1 MSRPTTMIAAPG
13 IDRLTVRNVNS
24 SRYDPMSSPAP
35 TAQSGTAAYRG
46 TATTWRARPT
56 NTSPH
61 QCTWRRSKFRRFPPP
76 ISPIR
81 SARPITAKMGDMR
94 VSCPAATSSSRS
106 PDPNERRYALLMAE
120 PDEDL
125 GYFGPGSVSWQVDR
139 EVTVLFGGARAL
151 LMQAAHPLVVAGVN
165 QTQMYERSPW
175 KRLQRT
181 LMLSFTITF
190 GTTAEAH
197 AAADRINEVHAR
209 IKGTDPVTGKTY
221 DALDPH
227 LLLYVHATLV
237 DSALLYEELTIGR
250 LDDEGRQRFHE
261 EQMLA
266 AELVRIPKESIPPTV
281 PALRA
286 WLADVEDRG
295 ELAVTEGALRVAGL
309 FMDPPHDAEWRPILP
324 QVARLAFGTLS
335 PLVREMYGI
344 RWNATK
350 EAALRSTFALMRTA
364 RPLLPAKY
372 RYVEPYSDWV
382 REGRRTPTLRSARPR
397 G

>member
-1 MSRPTTMIAAPG
+1 
-13 IDRLTVRNVNS
+13 
-24 SRYDPMSSPAP
+24 
-35 TAQSGTAAYRG
+35 
-46 TATTWRARPT
+46 
-56 NTSPH
+56 
-61 QCTWRRSKFRRFPPP
+61 
-76 ISPIR
+76 
-81 SARPITAKMGDMR
+81 
-94 VSCPAATSSSRS
+94 
-106 PDPNERRYALLMAE
+106 
-120 PDEDL
+120 
-125 GYFGPGSVSWQVDR
+125 
-139 EVTVLFGGARAL
+139 
-151 LMQAAHPLVVAGVN
+151 MQAAHPLVVAGVN
-165 QTQMYERSPW
+165 QTQMYDRSPW

-181 LMLSFTITF
+181 LMLTYSITF
-190 GTTAEAH
+190 GTKAEAH

-209 IKGTDPVTGKTY
+209 INGTDPVTGKTY

-266 AELVRIPKESIPPTV
+266 AELVRVPKESIPPTV

-335 PLVREMYGI
+335 PHVREMYGV
-344 RWNATK
+344 RWNGAK
-350 EAALRSTFALMRTA
+350 EAALRSTFALMRAA
-364 RPLLPAKY
+364 RPLLPVKY
-372 RYVEPYSDWV
+372 KYVEPYNEWV
-382 REGRRTPTLRSARPR
+382 RQGRRTPTLRSARPR